1 MACSKR
7 PKFDHCTHAVSLPQ
21 SHSTGGSHRDLPSQG
36 HPLALWLRCSPQSIL
51 LPAEKTFCGSG
62 VPQQPGCLFQC
73 LKIPVC
79 QLLGESIPSLR
90 SAFLPGNP
98 DPQPRSLRAAERM
111 DVLAGCIPPTSC
123 PGFGKEQ
130 ALFTKAEPVWGL
142 ELWSLQFGSSGVHS
156 SINHTL
162 TSCWRACFKSPQTAL
177 ALLRVH

>member
-1 MACSKR
+1 MPCSKR

-51 LPAEKTFCGSG
+51 LPAEKNLLRFRSTPAARLLFPMPENPG
-62 VPQQPGCLFQC
+62 VP
-73 LKIPVC
+73 
-79 QLLGESIPSLR
+79 LLGESIPSLR

-123 PGFGKEQ
+123 PGFWEGTGSVHQ
-130 ALFTKAEPVWGL
+130 GRACVGAGVVVPAVWL
-142 ELWSLQFGSSGVHS
+142 LWSAQ
-156 SINHTL
+156 
-162 TSCWRACFKSPQTAL
+162 QY
-177 ALLRVH
+177 